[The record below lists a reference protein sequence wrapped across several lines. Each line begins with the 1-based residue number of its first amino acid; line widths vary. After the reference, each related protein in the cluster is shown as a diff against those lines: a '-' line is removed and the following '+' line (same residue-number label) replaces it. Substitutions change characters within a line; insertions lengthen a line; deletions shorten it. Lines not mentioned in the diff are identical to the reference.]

1 MKQILRSRRDKYRV
15 NFAVFLFAICLKDR
29 IRRPNRV
36 LNLPMRLVLVQRQ
49 QTRLHFTSSGT
60 ARVRRLD
67 IDTSS
72 PTDSKFGS
80 NDGTLP
86 KILQSFLNS
95 LPKPNKIYLQTFLMM
110 TLKQMN
116 LLVLHDVIAITE
128 AFQTQVCGSTSIF
141 VHEYYENF
149 SLNCSP
155 F

>member
-1 MKQILRSRRDKYRV
+1 
-15 NFAVFLFAICLKDR
+15 
-29 IRRPNRV
+29 
-36 LNLPMRLVLVQRQ
+36 MRLVLVQRQ

-60 ARVRRLD
+60 ARVCRLD